1 MTNEEKQALI
11 DSLADYIRQPLN
23 KPMTRSETMEV
34 ARIALAAL
42 TAKPVKLPQGRL
54 MQVAFETDPVNADM
68 YLCISRDGAVAAI
81 RAAGY
86 EVIE

>member
-1 MTNEEKQALI
+1 MTSEEKQALI

-23 KPMTRSETMEV
+23 RPITRSQTMEA
-34 ARIALAAL
+34 ARIALNALAAQ
-42 TAKPVKLPQGRL
+42 PVKLPPGRL

-68 YLCISRDGAVAAI
+68 YLCISRDGAITAI

-86 EVIE
+86 EVAD